1 MSQARPNIVLLITDQ
16 QRYPRHW
23 PDDPSFVRD
32 LAPNDAELARTGL
45 SFRHGFTNTSMCSP
59 ARATLFTGVYPSR
72 HGVTLTHTSE
82 GLQPDPQNGPHVAS
96 NLADLLRK
104 PGSPR
109 KRLLKGFGRGVMR
122 IGPKSGNEPELPA
135 DIPNLATILRSAGY
149 EVQYRGKW
157 HLTHPGGGE
166 WSEVDS
172 QRLEREYGFA
182 GWVPPDAGENAKAE
196 NFGGGNAGPLQ
207 AGWDEVYTRQVEEFL
222 GGADLPEPFCLVVS
236 LVNPHDVLGY
246 PASYERGGY
255 DVAEFRDLGIQL
267 PPSID
272 EDLRDKPSVHSI
284 MQMGMTGY
292 LGPLRDR
299 QARLDYVNFYA
310 YLQRVIDEKIGRVV
324 GALGDADDPASL
336 RSRTV
341 LVRISDHGEMG
352 LSHGG
357 LRQKAFNAYE
367 ETIRVPIVVSNPRL
381 YPEPRETDAFAGLVD
396 LVPTLAA
403 IGGADVNGGLHGKD
417 LSPVLAHHAAE
428 HEWLA
433 GAKPSPTVQDSMHFT
448 YDDHQAGTAMQDV
461 PGQPNRVRAVR
472 DGRWKYGLYFD
483 PNGKAPSEYELYDLD
498 ADPNEMKNLVGR
510 LSGEAI
516 DVVHA
521 EPLEEMRERLAA
533 AMAERGTAPQT

>member
-1 MSQARPNIVLLITDQ
+1 VSQPNILLLITDQ

-32 LAPNDAELARTGL
+32 LAPNDAEIARTGL

-59 ARATLFTGVYPSR
+59 SRATLFTGVYPSR
-72 HGVTLTHTSE
+72 HGVILTHTSE
-82 GLQPDPQNGPHVAS
+82 GLKPDPENGPHVVR

-109 KRLLKGFGRGVMR
+109 RRLLKGFGRGLLR

-166 WSEVDS
+166 WSEADAE
-172 QRLEREYGFA
+172 RLERDYGFA

-196 NFGGGNAGPLQ
+196 NFGGGNAGPLG

-222 GGADLPEPFCLVVS
+222 ARDDLPEPFCLIVS

-246 PASYERGGY
+246 PMSYERGGY
-255 DVAEFRDLGIQL
+255 ELSAFRDYGIGL
-267 PPSID
+267 PPSVD

-310 YLQRVIDEKIGRVV
+310 YLHEVIDEKIGRVV
-324 GALGDADDPASL
+324 GALGDAGDPESL
-336 RSRTV
+336 RSRT
-341 LVRISDHGEMG
+341 LVVRVSDHGEMG

-381 YPEPRETDAFAGLVD
+381 YPEPRETDAFAGLADV
-396 LVPTLAA
+396 VPTLAGIA
-403 IGGADVNGGLHGKD
+403 GAETNGDFHGRD
-417 LSPVLAHHAAE
+417 LSPVLAQHADE

-433 GAKPSPTVQDSMHFT
+433 GAEAAPSVHDAIHFT

-472 DGRWKYGLYFD
+472 DRRWKYGMYFD
-483 PNGKAPSEYELYDLD
+483 PYGNAAPEYELYDLE
-498 ADPNEMKNLVGR
+498 ADPDEMRNLVGR

-516 DVVHA
+516 DAAHVA
-521 EPLEEMRERLAA
+521 PLEEMRERLAA
-533 AMAERGTAPQT
+533 AMAEYGTEGV